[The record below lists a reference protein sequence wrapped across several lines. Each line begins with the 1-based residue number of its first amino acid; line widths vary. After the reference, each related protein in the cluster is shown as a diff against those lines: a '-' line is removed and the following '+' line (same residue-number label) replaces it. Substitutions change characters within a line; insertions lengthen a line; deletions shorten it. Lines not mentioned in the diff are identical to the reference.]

1 MLLRKYRTTERQVV
15 EKREIMKKF
24 ILCVIILLAP
34 WTAIAGNNPASSL
47 FEQGN
52 TAYEKADYINAIGA
66 YSQIIISGIR
76 NSAVYYNLG
85 NAYYK
90 LNEPG
95 RAVLCYKRALRLA
108 PRDKDIRQNLEYLL
122 SLVQEERVKT
132 PSEKL
137 VENLFNLISLNSLTL
152 LASFVYLLLFIS
164 LALSIFVKRR
174 FLFWVNISL
183 GLVLALSGLWFYGRI
198 DSEYLTQKGVI
209 VVSQGEARNGPG
221 EGYSV
226 AFTVPEG
233 KEVVIMQKRDQWYEI
248 GVQEKGIKGWI
259 TKDEVEQI

>member
-1 MLLRKYRTTERQVV
+1 MRK
-15 EKREIMKKF
+15 I
-24 ILCVIILLAP
+24 ILCVLILLAP
-34 WTAIAGNNPASSL
+34 LTAIAVNNPASSL

-52 TAYEKADYINAIGA
+52 IAYEKADYINAIGA
-66 YSQIIISGIR
+66 YSQIIVSGIR

-90 LNEPG
+90 SNEPG
-95 RAVLCYKRALRLA
+95 RAVLCYKRALRLS
-108 PRDKDIRQNLEYLL
+108 PGDKDIKQNLEYLL
-122 SLVQEERVKT
+122 SLVQEERIKT
-132 PSEKL
+132 PSEKF
-137 VENLFNLISLNSLTL
+137 VENLFNLISLNNLTF
-152 LASFVYLLLFIS
+152 LASSVYMLLFIC
-164 LALSIFVKRR
+164 LAVSIFIKRR
-174 FLFWVNISL
+174 FLFWLNISL
-183 GLVLALSGLWFYGRI
+183 GLVLALFGLWFYARV

-209 VVSQGEARNGPG
+209 VVSQGQARNGPG